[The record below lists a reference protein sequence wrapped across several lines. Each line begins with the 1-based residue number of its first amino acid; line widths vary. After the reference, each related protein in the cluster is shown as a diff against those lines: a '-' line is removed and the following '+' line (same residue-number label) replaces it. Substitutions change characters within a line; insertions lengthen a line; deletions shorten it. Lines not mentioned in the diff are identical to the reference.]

1 MTKLL
6 NIIVLHVHETRL
18 EKSYKEPRVYETD
31 ILTRE
36 APTFSMRKREDG
48 AKPESVSLTSSS
60 SFSESLATEV
70 YCCNTPMTQAPAMDN
85 R

>member
-36 APTFSMRKREDG
+36 APTFSKRKRGDG
-48 AKPESVSLTSSS
+48 TNQSQSQCDILKL
-60 SFSESLATEV
+60 L
-70 YCCNTPMTQAPAMDN
+70 Q
-85 R
+85 